1 VKTLDQIPVTIPF
14 QGLERFFVL
23 PIEFGAWSEVNQLD
37 RIYSEPFRPRVFLVD
52 DDRKF
57 SLSRQ
62 SVEKK
67 IQNVVDVFADE
78 KKLWHRCR
86 FEGQGVGAS

>member
-1 VKTLDQIPVTIPF
+1 
-14 QGLERFFVL
+14 
-23 PIEFGAWSEVNQLD
+23 
-37 RIYSEPFRPRVFLVD
+37 LVD